1 MQTRRISPD
10 ITVLSDMVPVPGIGF
25 LPVNSFVLHAAEP
38 VVVDTGLSLPGR
50 GFMDALGSVVDPAD
64 VRWIWLTH
72 PDRDHTGALFELLEA
87 APQAKLVTTFLSV
100 GIMSNEFEMPMHRL
114 HLLNPGQA
122 LDVGDRKLTAFRPPL
137 FDSPSTVGLFDDRSR
152 ACFTSDCFGAPL
164 PTEQLAAGDDVRDVP
179 ADDLR
184 AAQLLW
190 ASVDSPWV
198 HTVDRERYLATMQP
212 LRQADP
218 EIILSTHLPP
228 ARGQG
233 ARFLEMA
240 AAAPQTTPFV
250 GPDQAALTQL
260 LATFE
265 LDATAA

>member
-1 MQTRRISPD
+1 
-10 ITVLSDMVPVPGIGF
+10 
-25 LPVNSFVLHAAEP
+25 
-38 VVVDTGLSLPGR
+38 
-50 GFMDALGSVVDPAD
+50 
-64 VRWIWLTH
+64 
-72 PDRDHTGALFELLEA
+72 
-87 APQAKLVTTFLSV
+87 
-100 GIMSNEFEMPMHRL
+100 
-114 HLLNPGQA
+114 
-122 LDVGDRKLTAFRPPL
+122 
-137 FDSPSTVGLFDDRSR
+137 
-152 ACFTSDCFGAPL
+152 
-164 PTEQLAAGDDVRDVP
+164 
-179 ADDLR
+179 
-184 AAQLLW
+184 LW